1 MTTIK
6 IPPINKHPSGLLGFL
21 GIKNGGRYPQAMTD
35 FLQPVME
42 LRDWYLSANEVA
54 PRVDFQDIDNIGY
67 QAYYTVPISEYWVIN
82 QATAFNFG
90 TLIANQKLRLSIA
103 STKPGGN
110 TVVLSPSPVQ
120 ADEGRLTV
128 GLSRRIFVSPG
139 ETVGILVNELQGG
152 PISIGLALRYTR
164 LLT

>member
-1 MTTIK
+1 MIK
-6 IPPINKHPSGLLGFL
+6 VPPINKHPTGLLGFL
-21 GIKNGGRYPQAMTD
+21 GIKNGGRYPQALTEVLTATLD
-35 FLQPVME
+35 
-42 LRDWYLSANEVA
+42 LRDWYFSANEVA
-54 PRVDFQDIDNIGY
+54 PRVEPQDINVVGY
-67 QAYYTVPISEYWVIN
+67 QAYYTVPDSEFWVIN

-90 TLIANQKLRLSIA
+90 TLIASQKLRLSIA

-110 TVVLSPSPVQ
+110 TVVISPSPVQ

-139 ETVGILVNELQGG
+139 ETVGILANEIQGG

-164 LLT
+164 LLA